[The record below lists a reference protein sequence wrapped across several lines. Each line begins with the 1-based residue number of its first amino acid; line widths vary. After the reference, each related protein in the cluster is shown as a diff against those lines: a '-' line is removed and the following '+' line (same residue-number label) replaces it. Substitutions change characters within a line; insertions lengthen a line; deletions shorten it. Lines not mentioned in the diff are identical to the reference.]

1 MRKISIRQVKSS
13 IRYFYTVF
21 LHLGIYYWQGKLQL
35 PQRAMF
41 ILLLPFLFY
50 IEPLWTVESCSQT
63 SEGRRQ
69 VRRGAWLPPSYNF
82 FHANNWANKWSS
94 VQNVEIFIFIS
105 CREVA
110 ASSDWQW
117 RTHCLRAREVW
128 GGLGSPFWASLHS
141 SDAGQKNHPDYCQ
154 AEAKL
159 GSLFPNIRVW
169 GECSAEPSCNQG
181 VTFIIKIKVSP
192 VKWFQLSAKASM
204 LWSLWFDF
212 EWREKARVKFLR
224 KFILLLKL
232 LTW

>member
-128 GGLGSPFWASLHS
+128 GGLGRSGEPILGLTPLQWRGAKKPSRLLPSGGQVGLFVSKYPSLGWLLCWA
-141 SDAGQKNHPDYCQ
+141 
-154 AEAKL
+154 
-159 GSLFPNIRVW
+159 F
-169 GECSAEPSCNQG
+169 
-181 VTFIIKIKVSP
+181 
-192 VKWFQLSAKASM
+192 M
-204 LWSLWFDF
+204 
-212 EWREKARVKFLR
+212 
-224 KFILLLKL
+224 
-232 LTW
+232 

>member
-110 ASSDWQW
+110 GSSDWQW
-117 RTHCLRAREVW
+117 RTHCLRSGEVW
-128 GGLGSPFWASLHS
+128 GAHSGPHSTPVTRGKKTIQIIAKRRPSWALCFQISESGVSALLSLHVTR
-141 SDAGQKNHPDYCQ
+141 
-154 AEAKL
+154 
-159 GSLFPNIRVW
+159 GSHL
-169 GECSAEPSCNQG
+169 
-181 VTFIIKIKVSP
+181 
-192 VKWFQLSAKASM
+192 
-204 LWSLWFDF
+204 
-212 EWREKARVKFLR
+212 
-224 KFILLLKL
+224 
-232 LTW
+232 